1 MAEKAHVEVCFT
13 LTNSS
18 VLRHLFFNMSNKFHR
33 IPRVLSIQSHVVH
46 GFVGNKCAAFILQLY
61 GFEVDL
67 INSVHFS
74 NHTGYKTV
82 KGSRLSVDE
91 LQNIFQG
98 LLANELLEY
107 EYILTGYMG
116 SGELLHVVAE
126 YIRLIKSKFPHV
138 KYVCDP
144 VIGDNNKLYVDRSC
158 IDVYKNEILPL
169 ADIITPNDFEI
180 ELLVEKQMNDTHND
194 TQDDIIWQS
203 LRSLHNMG
211 PSHIIISSISAD
223 KIGGNKNMLQLR
235 ASSKLADNQYQT
247 FRIDFP
253 RLENSFTGTGDSFS
267 ALILAWFHKENN
279 LICAC
284 EKAIS
289 IIYQILVKTLELSKP
304 ISIHNTCG
312 SELCLIES
320 KTIIESAK
328 TMFHAV
334 LG

>member
-1 MAEKAHVEVCFT
+1 MPSTK
-13 LTNSS
+13 
-18 VLRHLFFNMSNKFHR
+18 SNQ

-82 KGSRLSVDE
+82 KGTRLRVDE
-91 LQNIFQG
+91 LQSIFEG
-98 LLANELLEY
+98 LLANDILEY
-107 EYILTGYMG
+107 DYILTGYMG

-126 YIRLIKSKFPHV
+126 HVKLIKTKFPHV

-158 IDVYKNEILPL
+158 IEVYKNELLPL
-169 ADIITPNDFEI
+169 ADIVTPNDFEI
-180 ELLVEKQMNDTHND
+180 KLLIGEQSNDTHTENED
-194 TQDDIIWQS
+194 NSIWQS
-203 LRSLHNMG
+203 LRTLHSMG

-223 KIGGNKNMLQLR
+223 KIGRSENILQMR
-235 ASSKLADNQYQT
+235 ASSKISNDQYQT

-253 RLENSFTGTGDSFS
+253 RLESSFTGTGDSFS
-267 ALILAWFHKENN
+267 ALILAWLHKENN
-279 LICAC
+279 LVCAC

-289 IIYQILVKTLELSKP
+289 ILHQVLLKTIELSKP

-312 SELCLIES
+312 NELCLIES
-320 KTIIESAK
+320 KTIIESGQIL
-328 TMFHAV
+328 FRAV
-334 LG
+334 FDK

>member
-1 MAEKAHVEVCFT
+1 
-13 LTNSS
+13 
-18 VLRHLFFNMSNKFHR
+18 MSNKSHR
-33 IPRVLSIQSHVVH
+33 IPRALSIQSHVVY
-46 GFVGNKCAAFILQLY
+46 GYVGNKCAAFILQLY
-61 GFEVDL
+61 GFDVDL

-91 LQNIFQG
+91 LRNIFQG
-98 LLANELLEY
+98 LLTNNLLEY
-107 EYILTGYMG
+107 DYILTGYMG

-126 YIRLIKSKFPHV
+126 YIQLIKSKFPHV

-144 VIGDNNKLYVDRSC
+144 VIGDNNKLYVDRTC

-169 ADIITPNDFEI
+169 ADIITPNDFEV
-180 ELLVEKQMNDTHND
+180 ELLIEKQLIDIQNDN
-194 TQDDIIWQS
+194 QDDIIWQS
-203 LRSLHNMG
+203 LRCLHNMG
-211 PSHIIISSISAD
+211 PSHIIISSLSAD
-223 KIGGNKNMLQLR
+223 KIGGNRNMLQLR

-253 RLENSFTGTGDSFS
+253 RLESSFTGTGDSFS

-289 IIYQILVKTLELSKP
+289 IIHQILLKTLELAKP

-312 SELCLIES
+312 NELCLVES

-328 TMFHAV
+328 TIFYAV
-334 LG
+334 LNEKCNS